1 MILENRMGTDL
12 NRIPVYL
19 EAGEKRTFACAVEW
33 PGWCRSGRDEGSAL
47 QALFDYAPRY
57 LRALEPAHLGFKKPE
72 NVSSLQVI
80 ERLEGNATTDFGAPG
95 MAPSKDSGL
104 LDAVDLERY
113 SQLLKSCWAAL
124 YSAAAKAKGK
134 NLSLGL
140 RGGGRSLEEILRHVN
155 QAEKAYL
162 SRLAF
167 MSERTESADRGQ
179 KLDPIHEAVL
189 YALAAAAKNG
199 APVRGPRGG
208 SRWTPRYFVRRAAWH
223 ALDHAWEIEDRII

>member
-33 PGWCRSGRDEGSAL
+33 PGWCRSGRDEGYAL
-47 QALFDYAPRY
+47 QTLFEYAPRY
-57 LRALEPAHLGFKKPE
+57 LLAMDAAHLGFKIPE
-72 NVSSLQVI
+72 SVSAFQVI
-80 ERLEGNATTDFGAPG
+80 ERLEGNATTDFGAPA

-140 RGGGRSLEEILRHVN
+140 RGGGRSLKEIIRHVKE
-155 QAEKAYL
+155 AEKAYIGRL
-162 SRLAF
+162 SF
-167 MSERTESADRGQ
+167 MSEQTASPNKREE
-179 KLDPIHEAVL
+179 LDPIHEAVL

-223 ALDHAWEIEDRII
+223 ALDHTWEIEDRIV